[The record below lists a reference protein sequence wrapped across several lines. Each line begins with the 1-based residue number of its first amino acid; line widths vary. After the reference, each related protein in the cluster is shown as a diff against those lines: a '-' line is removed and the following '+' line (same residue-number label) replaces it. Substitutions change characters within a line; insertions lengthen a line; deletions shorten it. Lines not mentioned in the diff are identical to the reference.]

1 MKNDFEISLLESGNA
16 IKRGLGILASNVGK
30 TVAVITLAV
39 TSLVLFTDIGFAEF
53 GGESFTSTMAVML
66 IASYLMYFSME
77 DAGER
82 LGEESE
88 EYVKAYSE
96 CAKLSNEITGC
107 DIPRLRSFCKDYAKE
122 ELEYRRE
129 NLLLCYG
136 YAKEDYDEYKA
147 SGTCEK
153 KALKCFRKA
162 DRLKAF
168 NLSPKILLSKEK
180 TKERSELKNPENSK
194 LPSMILKLIPTTLCM
209 TVTVSVMLTAKENF
223 GIADVIDGLFK
234 LSALP
239 VAGFRGYADGYNY
252 AKRIQSSWISTKT
265 RLLEAFIKQ
274 KDIYSEK
281 GN

>member
-1 MKNDFEISLLESGNA
+1 MNNDFEISLLESGNV

-30 TVAVITLAV
+30 TVAVITLVV

-66 IASYLMYFSME
+66 LASYLMYFSME

-88 EYVKAYSE
+88 EYLTAYSG
-96 CAKLSNEITGC
+96 CAKLSSEITGS
-107 DIPRLRSFCKDYAKE
+107 DIPMLRSFCQDYAKE
-122 ELEYRRE
+122 ELEYRRS
-129 NLLLCYG
+129 NLLLYYG
-136 YAKEDYDEYKA
+136 YSEEDYKEYQT
-147 SGTCEK
+147 SGACER
-153 KALKCFRKA
+153 KALKCFKKA

-168 NLSPKILLSKEK
+168 NLTPKMLLSKEK
-180 TKERSELKNPENSK
+180 TREKSELKNPESSK

-223 GIADVIDGLFK
+223 GIEDVIDGLFK

-252 AKRIQSSWISTKT
+252 AKRIQSAWISTKT

-274 KDIYSEK
+274 KVISSKKE
-281 GN
+281 N